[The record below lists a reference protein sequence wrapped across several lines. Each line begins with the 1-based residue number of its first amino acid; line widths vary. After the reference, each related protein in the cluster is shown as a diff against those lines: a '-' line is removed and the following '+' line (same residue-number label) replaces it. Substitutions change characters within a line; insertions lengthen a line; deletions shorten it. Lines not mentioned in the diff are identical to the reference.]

1 MNHEHLVPFKGCTP
15 ILYRDMTV
23 FWRSKYSEI
32 ITTAAT
38 PLTFFVIFALGLK
51 GYIRDVGG
59 ISYVLFVTPG
69 LISMATLEAA
79 WEASAWSL
87 WFHRKHQRTI
97 DEYRVNPIT
106 VFDIVN
112 GKILSGFIQGA
123 FKGVVV
129 ALIILPLAGFN
140 FGAIGVLFYLL
151 FLVLGSMIFSCI
163 GIICGTLIDKPETLG
178 RVYSVIIMPL
188 IFLGG
193 MFFPIYVYPK
203 EVLMIVK
210 LLPVTAVF
218 DGARA
223 AILLG
228 EIEFSYL
235 VILFV
240 YAVVSFALAAYI
252 FNRKIEE

>member
-1 MNHEHLVPFKGCTP
+1 MNQGRAFPFKGSMP

-32 ITTAAT
+32 VTTAAT

-51 GYIRDVGG
+51 GYIRNVEGV
-59 ISYVLFVTPG
+59 SYILFVTPG

-106 VFDIVN
+106 VFDIVD

-129 ALIILPLAGFN
+129 AIILLPLTGFS
-140 FGAIGVLFYLL
+140 FSALGVLFYLL
-151 FLVLGSMIFSCI
+151 FLLLGSMTFSCI
-163 GIICGTLIDKPETLG
+163 GIICGTLVDKPETLA

-193 MFFPIYVYPK
+193 MFFPIQVYP
-203 EVLMIVK
+203 EQVLFIVR
-210 LLPVTAVF
+210 LLPMTPVF

-223 AILLG
+223 ALLIG
-228 EIEFSYL
+228 KVELYYL
-235 VILFV
+235 FILFM
-240 YAVVSFALAAYI
+240 YAAVSFALAVYI
-252 FNRKIEE
+252 FIRKIEE